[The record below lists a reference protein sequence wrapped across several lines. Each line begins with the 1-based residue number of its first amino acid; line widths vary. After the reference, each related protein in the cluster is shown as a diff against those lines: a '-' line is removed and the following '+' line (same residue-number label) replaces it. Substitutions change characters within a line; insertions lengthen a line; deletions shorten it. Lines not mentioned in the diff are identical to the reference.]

1 MLKLINLFIID
12 TIINKVAKVKLSA
25 KSQMIYINCLIHH
38 FKDLEATESNSV
50 AFHLFEEDFGDYLK
64 FKTNIQELHKAGL
77 VMITSSNIT
86 FINLWATLIDKTLY
100 DKEYVTSE
108 NAYSLKDVKAYEKEL
123 FESEQL
129 IELSMMKYK
138 LSKTQA
144 HRLIELFVKEQQ
156 AFQKKYNTFS
166 DCIKHC
172 TYWIGMNHHK
182 SAKETVISNNKML
195 GK

>member
-1 MLKLINLFIID
+1 MLRLINLHIID
-12 TIINKVAKVKLSA
+12 IILNKVSKVKLSA

-38 FKDLEATESNSV
+38 FKDLEPAEGNSV
-50 AFHLFEEDFGDYLK
+50 AFSLFEEDFGDYSK

-86 FINLWATLIDKTLY
+86 FINLWASLIDKTLY
-100 DKEYVTSE
+100 GKEYKTQE
-108 NAYSLKDVKAYEKEL
+108 NIFTMQNVQNYEKEL
-123 FESEQL
+123 MESENL

-138 LSKTQA
+138 ISKTQVSK
-144 HRLIELFVKEQQ
+144 LIELFVKEQE
-156 AFQKKYNTFS
+156 AFEKKYNTFS

-172 TYWIGMNHHK
+172 TYWMGANHHK
-182 SAKETVISNNKML
+182 TAKETVKSSNKML